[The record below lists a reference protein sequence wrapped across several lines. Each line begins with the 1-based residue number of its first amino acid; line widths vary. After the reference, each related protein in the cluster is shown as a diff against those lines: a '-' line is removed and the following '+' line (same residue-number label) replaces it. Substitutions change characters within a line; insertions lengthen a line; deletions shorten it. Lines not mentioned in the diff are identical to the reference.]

1 MNNWIALFRNLD
13 QWSMFK
19 DRYALQLYI
28 YLLVNAC
35 HHEYEDDG
43 VYVAKGFVKISGRD
57 MAKQLGMP
65 RGVMRGRM
73 KKLQQGRFISID
85 SKERRQYMLVAIRNF
100 DDFMHIP
107 TTQQGGW
114 FKLSLD
120 VINKEWFSNAKVLQ
134 VYTYIQMLVNR
145 PVDRGLMANQAYISI
160 NGISRKTSLT
170 SKEVRTCLKTL
181 INYGEILTSY
191 DEHSRKTIVSSLSEV
206 FPVSLL
212 EDCRSKVKPITNPAI
227 AQVKPN
233 GCTEVVAEEIQNRA
247 QSESDTS
254 IYNTDSYEVEAQN
267 INPATTQV
275 KPNNNQGVGQ
285 TSRAQFVE
293 SGQSHILRDRDR
305 DGDNSSLLSI
315 KRAHTRT
322 REGES
327 SDDLKEEQEC
337 QELMSDEAWQ
347 DAIMSSVGIDDS
359 KELLEYIHA
368 FAQQNFCNGKTHKD
382 GCDLK
387 SHFHHWLLKKLEERK
402 KESNKKSSKSV
413 VKAKRYSSLLES
425 YRVQAEKER
434 EKLLERGTQISDRR
448 FTSIKVMYNRG
459 ERFRV
464 ALSLCSTLADYCI
477 FSNVRTPLDDKQLR
491 ETARLICDNYG
502 YLTFAQFNRF
512 IDKLKMGRYGN
523 TYNKIEPGYILS
535 GLDTFVKH
543 EREAF

>member
-35 HHEYEDDG
+35 HHEYEDEG

-65 RGVMRGRM
+65 RGIMRGRM

-107 TTQQGGW
+107 ATQQGGW

-120 VINKEWFSNAKVLQ
+120 VVNKEWFSNAKVLQ

-233 GCTEVVAEEIQNRA
+233 GCTEVVAEEVQNWA
-247 QSESDTS
+247 QSESGTNT
-254 IYNTDSYEVEAQN
+254 YNTDSYEVKAQN

-275 KPNNNQGVGQ
+275 KPNYNQVDGQ

-293 SGQSHILRDRDR
+293 TGQSHILRDRDR

-315 KRAHTRT
+315 KRAYTRT
-322 REGES
+322 REGEI
-327 SDDLKEEQEC
+327 SDEYKEAQEC
-337 QELMSDEAWQ
+337 EELIDDVAWQ
-347 DAIMSSVGIDDS
+347 DAIMGSVGLDDR
-359 KELLEYIHA
+359 KQLLEYITA
-368 FAQQNFCNGKTHKD
+368 FGQQNFCNGKTHKD

-387 SHFHHWLLKKLEERK
+387 SHFHHWLLKKLEEQK
-402 KESNKKSSKSV
+402 KESGKKNNKSV
-413 VKAKRYSSLLES
+413 VKAKRYFSLLES
-425 YRVQAEKER
+425 YRVQAEKE
-434 EKLLERGTQISDRR
+434 KAKILERGVKESDPQHS
-448 FTSIKVMYNRG
+448 SIKAMDNKG

-464 ALSLCSTLADYCI
+464 AFILCSELADYCI
-477 FSNVRTPLDDKQLR
+477 FSNVRTPLNDKQLG
-491 ETARLICDNYG
+491 ETARLIRDNYG
-502 YLTFAQFNRF
+502 YLTFAQFHQF

-535 GLDTFVKH
+535 GLDTFVKN
-543 EREAF
+543 ERVVV

>member
-35 HHEYEDDG
+35 HHEYEDEG

-107 TTQQGGW
+107 ATQQGGW

-120 VINKEWFSNAKVLQ
+120 VVNKEWFSNAKVLQ

-191 DEHSRKTIVSSLSEV
+191 DEHSRKTIVSSFSEV

-212 EDCRSKVKPITNPAI
+212 EDCRSKIQPITNPAI

-233 GCTEVVAEEIQNRA
+233 GCTEVVAEEVQNWA
-247 QSESDTS
+247 QSENDTS
-254 IYNTDSYEVEAQN
+254 TYNTDSYEVEVQN

-293 SGQSHILRDRDR
+293 NGQSHILRDRDR

-347 DAIMSSVGIDDS
+347 DAIMGSVGIDDR

-387 SHFHHWLLKKLEERK
+387 SHFHHWLLKKLEEQK
-402 KESNKKSSKSV
+402 KELGKKNNKSV
-413 VKAKRYSSLLES
+413 VKARRYSSLLES
-425 YRVQAEKER
+425 YRVQAEKEKA
-434 EKLLERGTQISDRR
+434 KLLERGAQISDRR

-502 YLTFAQFNRF
+502 YLTFAQFHQF

>member
-28 YLLVNAC
+28 YLLVSAC
-35 HHEYEDDG
+35 HHEYEDEG
-43 VYVAKGFVKISGRD
+43 VYVAKGFVKTSGRE
-57 MAKQLGMP
+57 MAKLLGMP

-107 TTQQGGW
+107 ATQQGGW

-145 PVDRGLMANQAYISI
+145 PADRGLMANQAYISI

-170 SKEVRTCLKTL
+170 PKEVRTCLKTL

-191 DEHSRKTIVSSLSEV
+191 DEHSRKTIVSSFSEV

-227 AQVKPN
+227 TQSKPN
-233 GCTEVVAEEIQNRA
+233 ECTEVVAEEVQNLA

-254 IYNTDSYEVEAQN
+254 TYNTDSYEVEAQN

-285 TSRAQFVE
+285 TSRAQSVE
-293 SGQSHILRDRDR
+293 DGQSCILRDRDR
-305 DGDNSSLLSI
+305 DRDNSSLLSI

-327 SDDLKEEQEC
+327 SDDLEEEQEC
-337 QELMSDEAWQ
+337 QELMSDETWQ
-347 DAIMSSVGIDDS
+347 DVIMASVGIDDR

-387 SHFHHWLLKKLEERK
+387 SHFHHWLLKKLEEKK
-402 KESNKKSSKSV
+402 KEAKQSSKCSV
-413 VKAKRYSSLLES
+413 KGRRYSSLLECYCLQADKEKENLLKKGMQQLDPRYS
-425 YRVQAEKER
+425 SIKTMDNKGERYRVAF
-434 EKLLERGTQISDRR
+434 L
-448 FTSIKVMYNRG
+448 
-459 ERFRV
+459 
-464 ALSLCSTLADYCI
+464 LCSALADYCI
-477 FSNVRTPLDDKQLR
+477 FSNVKTPLSDQQLG
-491 ETARLICDNYG
+491 ETARLIRDNYG
-502 YLTFAQFNRF
+502 YLTIAQFNRF
-512 IDKLKMGRYGN
+512 VDKLKMGRYGN

>member
-28 YLLVNAC
+28 YLLVSAC
-35 HHEYEDDG
+35 HHEYEDEG

-85 SKERRQYMLVAIRNF
+85 SKRRQYMLVAIRNF

-107 TTQQGGW
+107 ATQQGGW

-191 DEHSRKTIVSSLSEV
+191 DEHSRKTIVSSFSEV

-212 EDCRSKVKPITNPAI
+212 EDCRSKVQPITNPAI
-227 AQVKPN
+227 TQSKPN
-233 GCTEVVAEEIQNRA
+233 ECTEVVAEEVKNWA

-254 IYNTDSYEVEAQN
+254 TYNTDSYEVEAQN
-267 INPATTQV
+267 VNPATTQV

-305 DGDNSSLLSI
+305 DRDNSSLLSI

-337 QELMSDEAWQ
+337 QELMSDETWQ
-347 DAIMSSVGIDDS
+347 DAIMSSVGIDDR

-387 SHFHHWLLKKLEERK
+387 SHFHHWLLKKLEEQK
-402 KESNKKSSKSV
+402 KELGKKNNKSV
-413 VKAKRYSSLLES
+413 VKARRYSSLLES
-425 YRVQAEKER
+425 YRVQAEKEKA
-434 EKLLERGTQISDRR
+434 KLLERGAQESDPQHS
-448 FTSIKVMYNRG
+448 SIKAMDNKG

-464 ALSLCSTLADYCI
+464 AFILCSELADYCL
-477 FSNVRTPLDDKQLR
+477 FSNVRTPLDDKQLG
-491 ETARLICDNYG
+491 ETARLIRDNYG
-502 YLTFAQFNRF
+502 YLTFAQFHQF

-535 GLDTFVKH
+535 GLDTFVKN
-543 EREAF
+543 ERVAV